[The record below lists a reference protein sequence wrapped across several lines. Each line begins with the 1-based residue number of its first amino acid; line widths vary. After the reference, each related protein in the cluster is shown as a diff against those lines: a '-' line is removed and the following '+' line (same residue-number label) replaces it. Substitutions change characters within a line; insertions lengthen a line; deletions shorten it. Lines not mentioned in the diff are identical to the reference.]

1 MSFALPVSFYQ
12 RKDVVQIARDLL
24 GKLLLTQMNNQITGG
39 IIIETEAYKGAE
51 DRACHAYNYRK
62 TKRNLAMYQNGGI
75 TYVYLCYGIHYLL
88 NVVTH
93 TEGTPH
99 AVLIRAI
106 FPTFG
111 IETMLKRRKKTSLN
125 SKLTNGPGSVCQAL
139 GVDLAHNAISLNSS
153 CIWIANSDLSIDQT
167 QIYQGP
173 RIGVDYAGQ
182 DALLPWRFKLEKLYC

>member
-1 MSFALPVSFYQ
+1 MSFTLPISFYQ
-12 RKDVVQIARDLL
+12 REDVVQIARDLL

-39 IIIETEAYKGAE
+39 IITETEAYKGAE

-93 TEGTPH
+93 REGIPH

-111 IETMLKRRKKTSLN
+111 IETMLKRRKKSLN
-125 SKLTNGPGSVCQAL
+125 SKLTKGPGSVCQAL
-139 GVDLAHNAISLNSS
+139 GIDLTHNAISLNSS
-153 CIWIANSDLSIDQT
+153 ASESKTSVGNGPLPTLVEYAFDIPNTLSIL
-167 QIYQGP
+167 IEENP
-173 RIGVDYAGQ
+173 E
-182 DALLPWRFKLEKLYC
+182 L

>member
-1 MSFALPVSFYQ
+1 
-12 RKDVVQIARDLL
+12 
-24 GKLLLTQMNNQITGG
+24 MNNQITGG

-62 TKRNLAMYQNGGI
+62 TKRNHAMYQNGGI
-75 TYVYLCYGIHYLL
+75 AYIYLCYGIHYLL

-93 TEGTPH
+93 TEGVPH

-111 IETMLKRRKKTSLN
+111 IETMLKRRKKNSLN
-125 SKLTNGPGSVCQAL
+125 PKLTSGPGSVCQAL
-139 GVDLAHNAISLNSS
+139 GIDLSHNAISLNSP
-153 CIWIANSDLSIDQT
+153 CVWIANSDVLIDQS